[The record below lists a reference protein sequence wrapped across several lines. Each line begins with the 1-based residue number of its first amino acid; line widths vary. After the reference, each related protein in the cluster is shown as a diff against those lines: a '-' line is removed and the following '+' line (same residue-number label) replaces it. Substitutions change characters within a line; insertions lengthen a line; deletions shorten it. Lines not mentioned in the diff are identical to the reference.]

1 MPDFSRN
8 PSDYRPEPSG
18 HFRRRFE
25 ERDIPGAVIQKAI
38 EGGDVTEQDDGRL
51 KLATSYLGYD
61 FIVVIEPDNGYVVT
75 AYSTDNWH
83 ANGDQQDPVCLTY

>member
-38 EGGDVTEQDDGRL
+38 EGGEPDEQDDGRIRL
-51 KLATSYLGYD
+51 TTEYLGYE
-61 FIVVIEPDNGYVVT
+61 FVVLINPEKMVVVT
-75 AYSTDNWH
+75 VFSTDNWH